1 MTHGTWKNSA
11 DELKL
16 SAAERPLM
24 DDAGYTDRQDRLEV
38 LNEQSNQTNDP
49 IELAA
54 INLEVSGLYLDL
66 DEQQQA
72 ADRLTG
78 LVELFIQHKQFENA
92 ARACQYRYLC
102 ENEDAI
108 SAIGQAAWLS
118 VTYPVDPNL
127 TVSILD
133 QIIDE
138 TPDESD
144 GAAVAAATAHYIVDL
159 RCDPQE
165 KKHLQLFTG
174 SMLARVAKR
183 HSKIEDDDQ
192 FQLWVRTMELD
203 EPEKFL
209 VRLRNVIDV
218 MVQTEWLFD
227 REVLQQQLPDN
238 HDHDS
243 TQTDANI

>member
-1 MTHGTWKNSA
+1 MIHSTENNSA

-16 SAAERPLM
+16 SAAERLLM
-24 DDAGYTDRQDRLEV
+24 DDAGYADRQDRLET
-38 LNEQSNQTNDP
+38 LKEQSKQINNP
-49 IELAA
+49 VELAA
-54 INLEVSGLYLDL
+54 INLEMAGLHLDL
-66 DEQQQA
+66 DEKKQA
-72 ADRLTG
+72 AVKLNG
-78 LVELFIQHKQFENA
+78 LVEIFIQHAQFEDA

-102 ENEDAI
+102 EEEDSI

-127 TVSILD
+127 TVSVLD

-159 RCDPQE
+159 RCDPAE

-218 MVQTEWLFD
+218 LVQTDWLFD
-227 REVLQQQLPDN
+227 REILQKQLPDN
-238 HDHDS
+238 PDHDIDN
-243 TQTDANI
+243 TGADL